1 MKELRYWKPGD
12 AMRILPWGKIKVGK
26 TYGAGTW
33 PRPCFLDFDRGIAT
47 LASPDFTRV
56 HGLRNIIYEQ
66 FGEKD
71 FDSRAIV
78 KTHNA
83 YDDACRFFDEMMA
96 PANRTKFDSWVID
109 SGTTLFRS
117 AENKGVILMG
127 TKEYGERSKSHQL
140 ALKRGMLI
148 PVIQDYGAER
158 SLGEQFVDMVL
169 STDKHVLL
177 LCHEREQRDKA
188 GDLLAI
194 TPMLTGQSAEVVPLK
209 FDEVYN
215 IQAQKGETHYNKETH
230 VVTQDW
236 IRLIQT
242 TPDGLRAVGSRNG
255 VPDGTAWNYEAI
267 SKAFLAAH
275 EERVKQQAAL
285 DAADKAAVLVA
296 SGTPTAAHSG

>member
-1 MKELRYWKPGD
+1 VKELKYWQPGD
-12 AMRILPWGKIKVGK
+12 AMRILPWGKIKSGK

-66 FGEKD
+66 FGETGYND
-71 FDSRAIV
+71 RGIV

-83 YDDACRFFDEMMA
+83 YDDACRFFDEMMK
-96 PANRTKFDSWVID
+96 PANVSRFDTWVID
-109 SGTTLFRS
+109 SGTTLFKS

-127 TKEYGERSKSHQL
+127 TKEYGERSKSHKL
-140 ALKRGMLI
+140 GLSHGMLI
-148 PVIQDYGAER
+148 PAIQDYQAER

-169 STDKHVLL
+169 STTKHVILI
-177 LCHEREQRDKA
+177 CHEREQYDKGGA
-188 GDLLAI
+188 LLAI
-194 TPMLTGQSAEVVPLK
+194 TPMLVGQSAETVPLK

-236 IRLIQT
+236 VRLIQT

-285 DAADKAAVLVA
+285 DSADKAAGLAV
-296 SGTPTAAHSG
+296 STPTAAHSG